1 MCDLAGSFTCFE
13 SFTKILCIY
22 LFFEVVLSL
31 RMYRLEVLF
40 NSLRIGDT
48 FILKNKA
55 FLDGV
60 HLFKIIRWK
69 PERHAEI
76 KNSSAMYYRFIF
88 IKFWSSNMLRTV
100 SFSQNNSIPLPI
112 PEIIPSNTEWWWTW
126 EWHEI
131 KILFLI

>member
-55 FLDGV
+55 FHDGV
-60 HLFKIIRWK
+60 NLFKTI
-69 PERHAEI
+69 
-76 KNSSAMYYRFIF
+76 
-88 IKFWSSNMLRTV
+88 
-100 SFSQNNSIPLPI
+100 
-112 PEIIPSNTEWWWTW
+112 
-126 EWHEI
+126 
-131 KILFLI
+131 